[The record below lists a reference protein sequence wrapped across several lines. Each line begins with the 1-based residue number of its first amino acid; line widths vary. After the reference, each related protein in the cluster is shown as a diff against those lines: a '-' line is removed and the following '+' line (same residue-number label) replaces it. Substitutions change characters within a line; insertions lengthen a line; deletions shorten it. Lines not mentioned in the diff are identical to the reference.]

1 MAQVRK
7 PTPKTQKQISIEQQT
22 AYDQQQGNPNLA
34 VPSSKNRALQTSW
47 KEDTTKPL
55 TIGIQDIDEAVFY
68 YFENVIKPTVVH
80 NGQNLPVPVLYG
92 DPEKWKT
99 YQKDGYLRDLKG
111 SLMAPLII
119 FKRTDITKN
128 RSIANKLD
136 ANNPNLYTSWQ
147 KSYDK
152 KNFYSNFNLLN
163 NRVQTKQFV
172 ANVVPDYVDL
182 SYSVVVQTY
191 YIEQLNK
198 IVESI
203 NYASDAYWG
212 DPERF
217 KFRAQIDSFNTVNET
232 TQGEERSVRS
242 TFTINMY
249 GYIIPDIV
257 QKDLNSIKKVNSK
270 SKFIVQVEAV
280 TNSDIFDPN
289 IRKLSDGRTRK
300 DRDTEGRINS
310 VGDVT
315 PGRETQ
321 SPDPGSELRS

>member
-1 MAQVRK
+1 MAQNRK
-7 PTPKTQKQISIEQQT
+7 PVPKTQKQISSGLQT
-22 AYDQQQGNPNLA
+22 AHDPQVGNPNTPDDYSIHPD
-34 VPSSKNRALQTSW
+34 VNQSGIPFNRSEKMSRKGDTY
-47 KEDTTKPL
+47 KEFTVGL
-55 TIGIQDIDEAVFY
+55 EDIDSALIY
-68 YFENVIKPTVVH
+68 YFENVIRPTVYQ
-80 NGQNLPVPVLYG
+80 NGQRIAVPIIYG
-92 DPEKWKT
+92 SPERWKAV
-99 YQKDGYLRDLKG
+99 QKDGYYRDKDG
-111 SLMAPLII
+111 RIMMPLIL
-119 FKRTDITKN
+119 FKRDTITKN

-198 IVESI
+198 IVEAI

-257 QKDLNSIKKVNSK
+257 QKDLNSIKKYNSR
-270 SKFIVQVEAV
+270 SKIIFSMETTSNPEIFMPNPQVA
-280 TNSDIFDPN
+280 
-289 IRKLSDGRTRK
+289 SDGRNRLNENVNTRK
-300 DRDTEGRINS
+300 RISTE
-310 VGDVT
+310 
-315 PGRETQ
+315 E
-321 SPDPGSELRS
+321 